1 MFKTFISYLW
11 CPISGK
17 PKVFTK
23 KKKKKKIAI
32 NWWISIWHVHK
43 YMYQFDTY
51 ISPML
56 MIKAASYSWSE
67 ALICRYFSTS

>member
-23 KKKKKKIAI
+23 KKKKKNSNQLVDIYMACAQI
-32 NWWISIWHVHK
+32 HV
-43 YMYQFDTY
+43 
-51 ISPML
+51 SV
-56 MIKAASYSWSE
+56 
-67 ALICRYFSTS
+67 